1 MNKFE
6 AVLLIN
12 PDISKQ
18 ILQKEIENFKKQ
30 ILSNNGEII
39 NIENWGLRDLSYR
52 ISSFKK
58 AFYNFF
64 QLEIEGNQ
72 IQNIRKNLT
81 QNNHVLRHL
90 FIKVKTHQE
99 LPTKLYNEEK

>member
-18 ILQKEIENFKKQ
+18 ILQKEIENFQKQ
-30 ILSNNGEII
+30 ISSNNGEII

-52 ISSFKK
+52 ISNFKK

-64 QLEIEGNQ
+64 QLEIEGNKIQ
-72 IQNIRKNLT
+72 IIRKYLT

-90 FIKVKTHQE
+90 FIKVISHQE
-99 LPTKLYNEEK
+99 LPTKLNNEEK

>member
-18 ILQKEIENFKKQ
+18 ILKKEIENFKKQ
-30 ILSNNGEII
+30 ISSNNGEII
-39 NIENWGLRDLSYR
+39 NNENWGLRDLSYK
-52 ISSFKK
+52 ISNFKK

-64 QLEIEGNQ
+64 QLEIEGN
-72 IQNIRKNLT
+72 KY
-81 QNNHVLRHL
+81 
-90 FIKVKTHQE
+90 
-99 LPTKLYNEEK
+99 KL